1 MTIFELA
8 ALALC
13 CLCFFLCGYSVA
25 LLALYQRWRLAV
37 IGIFFGMFSLVY
49 FFYVFRYQF
58 YPIALTIYFGFS
70 LFSAVFFNR
79 RLKKWL

>member
-1 MTIFELA
+1 MSIFELV

-25 LLALYQRWRLAV
+25 LLALYQRWRFGI

-49 FFYVFRYQF
+49 FFYVFRYQL
-58 YPIALTIYFGFS
+58 YPLALAIYFEFS